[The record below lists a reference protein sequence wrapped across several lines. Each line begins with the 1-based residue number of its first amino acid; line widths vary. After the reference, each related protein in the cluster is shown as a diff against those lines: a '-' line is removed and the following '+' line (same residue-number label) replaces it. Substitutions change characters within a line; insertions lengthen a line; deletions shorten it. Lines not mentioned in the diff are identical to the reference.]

1 MPTTTITLVKDS
13 DKKHSVLFKT
23 GDKDAALDNVYLKR
37 PFSDGAQEI
46 RVTIEIVR

>member
-1 MPTTTITLVKDS
+1 MPTSTVTLTKDS
-13 DKKHSVLFKT
+13 DKKHSVLFKA
-23 GDKDAALDNVYLKR
+23 GDKEAVLDNLYLRR